1 LLSGYEKLIPSAI
14 AAYAATPAR
23 RRTLV
28 IVALHLLIYSALLV
42 WMFRVRATAD
52 DWPIPFEF
60 GSLLM
65 IFAMAMGGFCGSV
78 TQAVAA
84 NRADRGETEEP
95 VRWIAIA
102 ISAWLVFLFLEC
114 VEWVRMIYLVQL
126 GPDTPFGMTYL
137 VVTGAHWVAVI
148 ACVAWFSFCLTDV
161 RKRDILASALYSHF
175 LAIWWIVIVFVIY
188 FPNMDPL
195 KNL

>member
-1 LLSGYEKLIPSAI
+1 MIPSAI

-28 IVALHLLIYSALLV
+28 VIAVHFLIYAALMV
-42 WMFRVRATAD
+42 WMFRVRAAAD
-52 DWPIPFEF
+52 DWPVPFEF

-65 IFAMAMGGFCGSV
+65 VFAMGMGALCGSI

-84 NRADRGETEEP
+84 SRAARGETEEP
-95 VRWIAIA
+95 IRWIAIA
-102 ISAWLVFLFLEC
+102 ISSWLMVLILEA
-114 VEWVRMIYLVQL
+114 VEWVRMFYLVRL
-126 GPDTPFGMTYL
+126 GPDTPFGMTYFAI
-137 VVTGAHWVAVI
+137 TGAHLVGIIV
-148 ACVAWFSFCLTDV
+148 CVGWFTFCLTNV
-161 RKRDILASALYSHF
+161 RRRDILASALYSHF
-175 LAIWWIVIVFVIY
+175 IAIWWIVIVFLVY

>member
-1 LLSGYEKLIPSAI
+1 MPPSI

-28 IVALHLLIYSALLV
+28 AIGIHFVIYTALIV
-42 WMFRVRATAD
+42 WMFQVSAASD
-52 DWPIPFEF
+52 NWPIPFEF

-65 IFAMAMGGFCGSV
+65 IFAMGMSGVCGSI
-78 TQAVAA
+78 TMAVAA
-84 NRADRGETEEP
+84 NRADLGETEEP

-102 ISAWLVFLFLEC
+102 ISSWLVFLFLES
-114 VEWVRMIYLVQL
+114 VEWVRLIYLVEL
-126 GPDTPFGMTYL
+126 GPRTPFGATYMAI
-137 VVTGAHWVAVI
+137 TGAHWIAVV
-148 ACVAWFSFCLTDV
+148 ACVGWFTFCLANV

-175 LAIWWIVIVFVIY
+175 LALWWIVITIVVY
-188 FPNMDPL
+188 FPNMHPL